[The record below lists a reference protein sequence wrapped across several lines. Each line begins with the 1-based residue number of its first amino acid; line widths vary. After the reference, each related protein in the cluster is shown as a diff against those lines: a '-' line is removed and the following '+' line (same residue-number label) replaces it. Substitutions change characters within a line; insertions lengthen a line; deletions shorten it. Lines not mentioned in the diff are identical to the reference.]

1 MVAAR
6 FLVRLV
12 GMDVIQERG
21 FRLYSVLL
29 NSEVC
34 VVNSPL
40 PYLAVGGWT
49 SYVKLGGQGCG
60 LHR

>member
-6 FLVRLV
+6 FFGRLG
-12 GMDVIQERG
+12 GMDVIQEQG
-21 FRLYSVLL
+21 FRLYGVLL
-29 NSEVC
+29 DNEVYL
-34 VVNSPL
+34 VNSPL
-40 PYLAVGGWT
+40 PYLAVGGWK